1 MAAAILRAMRLS
13 QLFFATLRD
22 DPAEAEM
29 PSHRL
34 LLRAGYVRQLG
45 SGIYSLL
52 PLGKRVSDRVEQIIR
67 EEQNRIGGQELE
79 MPVVHPADVWR
90 ASGRY
95 QAIGPELG
103 RFKDRGGRDMVLAMT
118 HEEVVAL
125 LLADVVKS
133 YRQLP
138 MMVYHFQTKWRD
150 EPRSRGGLI
159 RVREFVMKDAYSCD
173 RDQAG
178 LDASYESQHA
188 AYVRTFERL
197 GLETVVVASDVGIMG
212 GSQAHEFMVL
222 NPAGEDVLVLCEACG
237 YAANRQVAAIQYA
250 PPASEEPLPIEKI
263 ETPGT
268 TTIATLAAFLGVGP
282 ERTAKAGFFVTGD
295 GRLITAIVRG
305 DHDFNETK
313 LANAVGATTG
323 IRPATVEEIRAA
335 GMEPGYG
342 SPIGARDTTVV
353 VDELAAR
360 SPNLVAGANE
370 AGFHFRN
377 VNVGRDFTADLVVD
391 LTNAREDD
399 PCPTCGKSVIL
410 RNGIEVGNIFKLG
423 TKFTDAAGATYL
435 GEDGVEHPII
445 MGSYGI
451 GVGRNV
457 ACIVEAH
464 HDDKGIIWPEEVAP
478 YAAHLVAIG
487 ANRDAAV
494 AELADRL
501 HELSIEAGRE
511 ILYDDRDESPGVK
524 FTDAE
529 LLGMP
534 WILTASPRSLAAGGV
549 EVTERATG
557 ERSTRPVADVEALI
571 RGEGL
576 VPA

>member
-391 LTNAREDD
+391 LTNAREGD

-534 WILTASPRSLAAGGV
+534 WILTVSPRSLAAGGV

-557 ERSTRPVADVEALI
+557 ERSTRPISDVEALI